1 MRERQKEQRQK
12 RWLHRCAVAVI
23 AILCAATGAEA
34 QKAPPVS
41 TDVATALT
49 GALSAACKEDDNAFA
64 PFLTS
69 ENSTEFQN
77 LAGPQRTAFMKRVVQ
92 LDDPG
97 RPLLS
102 TSNDGFPVLRCE
114 TPAISTDMRFG
125 PTKISDNLAFISVT
139 VPSPGEDPRTIR
151 FGLVRE
157 QDQWKLLS
165 LGLVLLDVQAL
176 SEEWARADIEAVEN
190 DAVDNLRQIAAALD
204 SYRQAFGMLP
214 ESLAQLGPAPPS
226 GISPDA
232 ASLVDADLA
241 AAEKG
246 GYKFRYRIVPSA
258 SATTTEDQNKLAGYE
273 IAATPTAYGKTGTRS
288 FFLDST
294 GALRG
299 ADKKGEVAGPEDPRI
314 DAGSDTETPPAPA
327 QP

>member
-1 MRERQKEQRQK
+1 
-12 RWLHRCAVAVI
+12 
-23 AILCAATGAEA
+23 
-34 QKAPPVS
+34 
-41 TDVATALT
+41 
-49 GALSAACKEDDNAFA
+49 
-64 PFLTS
+64 
-69 ENSTEFQN
+69 
-77 LAGPQRTAFMKRVVQ
+77 MKRIVQ

-97 RPLLS
+97 RPLIS
-102 TSNDGFPVLRCE
+102 TGDDGLPVLRCE
-114 TPAISTDMRFG
+114 TPAITTEMRFG
-125 PTKISDNLAFISVT
+125 ATKISDNLAFIAIT

-157 QDQWKLLS
+157 QGQWKLLS

-176 SEEWARADIEAVEN
+176 SDEWARADVEAVEN
-190 DAVDNLRQIAAALD
+190 DAIDDLHQIAAALD
-204 SYRQAFGMLP
+204 AYRTAFGSLP
-214 ESLAQLGPAPPS
+214 DTLAQLGPAPPS

-241 AAEKG
+241 AGEKG

-299 ADKKGEVAGPEDPRI
+299 ADKKGEVAGPEDQRI
-314 DAGSDTETPPAPA
+314 DAGPDTDMPAAPADAPAPA
-327 QP
+327 PAPGQPPAQP

>member
-1 MRERQKEQRQK
+1 MRERRKEQRQK
-12 RWLHRCAVAVI
+12 HWPQRCAVTLI
-23 AILCAATGAEA
+23 AIVCLTTGASA
-34 QKAPPVS
+34 QKAQPAGA
-41 TDVATALT
+41 DVATALT
-49 GALSAACKEDDNAFA
+49 GALSAACKEDDAAFA

-69 ENSTEFQN
+69 ENAAEFQD
-77 LAGPQRTAFMKRVVQ
+77 LVGPQRTAFMKRIVQ

-97 RPLLS
+97 RPLISTGDDGLS
-102 TSNDGFPVLRCE
+102 VLRCE
-114 TPAISTDMRFG
+114 TPAITTEMRFG
-125 PTKISDNLAFISVT
+125 AAKISDNLAFIPVT

-157 QDQWKLLS
+157 QGQWKLLS
-165 LGLVLLDVQAL
+165 LGLVILDVQAL

-204 SYRQAFGMLP
+204 SYRTAFGMLP
-214 ESLAQLGPAPPS
+214 DSLAQLGPAPAS

-232 ASLVDADLA
+232 ASLMDADLA
-241 AAEKG
+241 AGEKG

-258 SATTTEDQNKLAGYE
+258 SATTPEDQNKLAGYE

-288 FFLDST
+288 FFLDSS

-314 DAGSDTETPPAPA
+314 DAGSGGEAQPA

>member
-1 MRERQKEQRQK
+1 MSRRGEEQRTKQPAR
-12 RWLHRCAVAVI
+12 RWAAALLVF
-23 AILCAATGAEA
+23 LCAASAASA
-34 QKAPPVS
+34 QKVS
-41 TDVATALT
+41 PAVTDVATALT
-49 GALSAACKEDDNAFA
+49 GALSAACKEDDTAFA

-69 ENSTEFQN
+69 ENAAEFQN
-77 LAGPQRTAFMKRVVQ
+77 LVGPQRTAFMKRIVQ

-102 TSNDGFPVLRCE
+102 ASNDGLPVLRCE
-114 TPAISTDMRFG
+114 TPAITTEMRFG
-125 PTKISDNLAFISVT
+125 AAKISDNLAFIPVT

-157 QDQWKLLS
+157 QGQWKLLS
-165 LGLVLLDVQAL
+165 LGLVILDVQAL

-204 SYRQAFGMLP
+204 SYRQAFGVLP
-214 ESLAQLGPAPPS
+214 ESLAQLGPAPAS

-241 AAEKG
+241 AGEKG
-246 GYKFRYRIVPSA
+246 GYKFRYRIVPSDA
-258 SATTTEDQNKLAGYE
+258 ATTAEDQNKLAGYE

-314 DAGSDTETPPAPA
+314 DAGSGGEAQPA

>member
-1 MRERQKEQRQK
+1 
-12 RWLHRCAVAVI
+12 
-23 AILCAATGAEA
+23 
-34 QKAPPVS
+34 
-41 TDVATALT
+41 VATALT
-49 GALSAACKEDDNAFA
+49 GALSAACKEDDAAFA

-69 ENSTEFQN
+69 ENAAEFQN
-77 LAGPQRTAFMKRVVQ
+77 LVGPQRTAFMKRIVQ

-102 TSNDGFPVLRCE
+102 TSNDGLSVLRCE
-114 TPAISTDMRFG
+114 TPAITTEMRFG
-125 PTKISDNLAFISVT
+125 AAKISDNLAFIPVT

-157 QDQWKLLS
+157 QGQWKLLS
-165 LGLVLLDVQAL
+165 LGLVILDVQAL

-204 SYRQAFGMLP
+204 SYRTAFGMLP
-214 ESLAQLGPAPPS
+214 DSLAQLGPAPAS

-232 ASLVDADLA
+232 ASLMDADLA
-241 AAEKG
+241 AGEKG

-258 SATTTEDQNKLAGYE
+258 SATTPEDQNKLAGYE

-288 FFLDST
+288 FFLDSS

-314 DAGSDTETPPAPA
+314 DAGSGGEAQPA

>member
-1 MRERQKEQRQK
+1 MTERSYERPRKHIARQ
-12 RWLHRCAVAVI
+12 CASALL
-23 AILCAATGAEA
+23 AFLCAAAGTSA
-34 QKAPPVS
+34 QKAPPVAN
-41 TDVATALT
+41 DVATALS
-49 GALSAACKEDDNAFA
+49 GALSAACKEEDTAFA
-64 PFLTS
+64 PYLTS

-77 LAGPQRTAFMKRVVQ
+77 LVGPQRTAFMKRVVQ

-97 RPLLS
+97 RPLIS
-102 TSNDGFPVLRCE
+102 TSDDGLPVLRCE
-114 TPAISTDMRFG
+114 TPAISTEMRFG
-125 PTKISDNLAFISVT
+125 PTKISDNLAFIAVT

-157 QDQWKLLS
+157 QGQWKLLS

-190 DAVDNLRQIAAALD
+190 DAIDNLKQIAAALD
-204 SYRQAFGMLP
+204 SYRTAFGALP
-214 ESLAQLGPAPPS
+214 DTLAQLGPAPAS

-314 DAGSDTETPPAPA
+314 DAGADA
-327 QP
+327 QTTQP